1 MQGSWSCM
9 KDAIDFINK
18 TKNLKDNPEDA
29 LLVMAVVVGLCP
41 NILHEA
47 GLKELRQTLDKR
59 ESRNKS
65 IKKYGPNMHGRI
77 CFQRK
82 LLLI

>member
-1 MQGSWSCM
+1 M

-41 NILHEA
+41 SILHEA
-47 GLKELRQTLDKR
+47 GLKNLDK
-59 ESRNKS
+59 
-65 IKKYGPNMHGRI
+65 H
-77 CFQRK
+77 
-82 LLLI
+82 